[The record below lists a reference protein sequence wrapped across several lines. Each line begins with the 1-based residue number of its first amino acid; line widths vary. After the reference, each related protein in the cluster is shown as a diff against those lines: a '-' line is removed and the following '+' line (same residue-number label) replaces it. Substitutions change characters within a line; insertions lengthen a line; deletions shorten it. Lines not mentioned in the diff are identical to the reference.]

1 MASINAIN
9 THGININMD
18 DLEACALETSHM
30 PKGWGCFIQI
40 SYDLSNG
47 CIISDRHWSKG
58 RNPWTVHH
66 NPNIIGVACAYSPKT
81 MQEIADVIAKAVANH

>member
-1 MASINAIN
+1 MASINTINTIN
-9 THGININMD
+9 THGININMN
-18 DLEACALETSHM
+18 DLQVAALETSHM

-47 CIISDRHWSKG
+47 CIISDRHWKDH
-58 RNPWTVHH
+58 WTYHH
-66 NPNIIGVACAYSPKT
+66 NPNVITVACAYSPKT

>member
-1 MASINAIN
+1 MASTNTIN

-18 DLEACALETSHM
+18 DLQICAWETNHM
-30 PKGWGCFIQI
+30 PPRDCFIQI

-47 CIISDRHWSKG
+47 NVFSDRHWSKSP
-58 RNPWTVHH
+58 NPWTVYHD
-66 NPNIIGVACAYSPKT
+66 PDIITVACAYSPKT